1 MTILV
6 RLCVSAALALLA
18 STQELQA
25 FSRLVPA
32 AANAPGQAGAYWKTE
47 VRVFNPSAENSVRV
61 QMQFLSKAFPE
72 VPAPVRSIDLRPR
85 RVHVFSDVVSEL
97 GETGGGAIL
106 FTSES
111 PLVITSRTYN
121 SAQEGA
127 FGVGVPAVDPSS
139 GLKRSVLTHLSG
151 TARERTNVGFVNT
164 GTRTARLALTL
175 RDGLSGE
182 VLGSLENSVGG
193 SGFLQLNDVFSM
205 VPVVAAPTAAGVLE
219 IESSEPVIGFAT
231 LIENATGDASFF
243 LAAED
248 SAAASSSD
256 SWKAF
261 FTVPKNRGWK
271 WRIDAGARASGMG
284 GGPSRV
290 IVLPD
295 GQYRLFYN
303 GPGGLLSSTSSNGLD
318 FVRDD
323 GVRLPFGTDPAVIY
337 LKAGGYRFLYS
348 EGPQGSR
355 VLKSAVS
362 QDGLR
367 FAQESGIRYRPAA
380 QDAGFVEVPHTVKLA
395 DGRWR
400 LYYVADWFGSGGSKN
415 VNNTRSAV
423 SSDEGLTWASD
434 VGSELT
440 GAQTV
445 DPDVVHVE
453 GGEFRLYYK
462 KGNRFF
468 GIASTDG
475 TAFPQFSEN
484 SKEVLDAQDRF
495 DPTVIVLPD
504 GTIRMF
510 FGTVGAIGSATA
522 TD

>member
-1 MTILV
+1 MTVLV
-6 RLCVSAALALLA
+6 RLCVTAALALLA
-18 STQELQA
+18 STHELQA

-47 VRVFNPSAENSVRV
+47 VRVFNPSAESSVRV
-61 QMQFLSKAFPE
+61 QMQFLSKVFPE
-72 VPAPVRSIDLRPR
+72 IPAPVRSIDLRPR
-85 RVHVFSDVVSEL
+85 RVHVFSDVVSEM

-106 FTSES
+106 FSSES

-121 SAQEGA
+121 SSQEGA

-139 GLKRSVLTHLSG
+139 GLKRSVLTHLSSS
-151 TARERTNVGFVNT
+151 ARERTNVGFVNT

-175 RDGLSGE
+175 RDGQSGE
-182 VLGSLENSVGG
+182 VLGNLENSVGG

-205 VPVVAAPTAAGVLE
+205 VPVRGTPAAAGVLE
-219 IESSEPVIGFAT
+219 IESSEPVIGFST

-248 SAAASSSD
+248 SASSSSGD

-261 FTVPKNRGWK
+261 FTVPKNRGWTWK
-271 WRIDAGARASGMG
+271 VDSGSRASGIL

-295 GQYRLFYN
+295 GRYRLYHN
-303 GPGGLLSSTSSNGLD
+303 GTGGLLSSTSANGLD
-318 FVRDD
+318 FVPDP
-323 GVRLPFGTDPAVIY
+323 GIRLGFGTDPAVIY
-337 LKAGGYRFLYS
+337 LKEGGYRFLYS
-348 EGPQGSR
+348 QGPQGNQ
-355 VLKSAVS
+355 VLKSALT
-362 QDGLR
+362 QDGLT
-367 FAQESGIRYRPAA
+367 FVLESGERYRPAA
-380 QDAGFVEVPHTVKLA
+380 QDAGFIQVPHAVKLA

-423 SSDEGLTWASD
+423 SSDEGLTWTSE

-440 GAQTV
+440 GAQTI

-468 GIASTDG
+468 GIPSVDG
-475 TAFPQFSEN
+475 SSFPQFTET
-484 SKEVLDAQDRF
+484 SKEVLDAQDRV
-495 DPTVIVLPD
+495 DPTVLVLPD